1 MSRTQLCR
9 EMASKI
15 GHGLI
20 DQLDLQIARTDERP
34 ALSTFPGPV
43 LALAAQDDHLVSV
56 SVAAEIAQAAPVG
69 EFVLLRRAAH
79 MAPLT
84 SSPIVASAIASW
96 LLRHFAS

>member
-69 EFVLLRRAAH
+69 EFVLLRRASH